1 MSLRAFIL
9 RSSFWINDFWKKS
22 PVGRPYRNVRYIQS
36 HSAEDGKSIRRKALD
51 RLLEHAWKN
60 SEYYA
65 GFRGRYELADYP
77 VMDKLSLTEN
87 YDSIAVRRKNIPGQC
102 GDVFIQRTSGSTGVP
117 FAIPQDSG
125 KRNRR
130 IAEIKFFGALVGFK
144 SHEKLIQLRTW
155 NQWQKKSSGQIKKE
169 NIVPFDI
176 KRMGEDDLKELCELI
191 ISEKAVSL
199 RGYASSFDRLSRV
212 ARKYD
217 YRFPSLKIIVSTS
230 EALEDDVRAAVKKS
244 LGCDIVSQYAN
255 EECGILAQERVPT
268 GDADNR
274 MYFNWSGYYIE
285 VLKIDRDEPAEYGE
299 IGRIVVT
306 DLYNY
311 AFPLIRYDTGDTC
324 ILAEP
329 DAFSF
334 GYPVMAKLYGRRFDL
349 TFTTDGDPVYPLAY
363 GRVLKNYPSVLMWQF
378 VQTGGKEYHLR
389 LKLKTAGDSELD
401 SIKQN
406 ILNIIGRDSE
416 LHIDMVDDIPV
427 LKSGK
432 RKPVVNEWNAQ

>member
-1 MSLRAFIL
+1 MLIS
-9 RSSFWINDFWKKS
+9 
-22 PVGRPYRNVRYIQS
+22 G
-36 HSAEDGKSIRRKALD
+36 
-51 RLLEHAWKN
+51 
-60 SEYYA
+60 
-65 GFRGRYELADYP
+65 
-77 VMDKLSLTEN
+77 
-87 YDSIAVRRKNIPGQC
+87 
-102 GDVFIQRTSGSTGVP
+102 GSTGVP